1 MRGCP
6 VSDVVERARELLA
19 GITPWPWFMDI
30 VPKPRG
36 RIFVGNRA
44 DGRHHGL
51 WEIIYVD
58 GDDLRDLNDKAAHKA
73 TANAEFIA
81 AAPELVSELT
91 AQVKQLRR
99 EIRSMRRQIEM
110 FLEDGVRERLI
121 VALGASDLA
130 VPDHADNELG
140 AAVKKARNIAYHE
153 LGIEPTPAG
162 PPALP
167 SGGSG
172 E

>member
-1 MRGCP
+1 M
-6 VSDVVERARELLA
+6 SDVVERARELLA
-19 GITPWPWFMDI
+19 EITPWPWI
-30 VPKPRG
+30 Q
-36 RIFVGNRA
+36 VGFGNIHHDPPGAHPPVAKAWKRA
-44 DGRHHGL
+44 N
-51 WEIIYVD
+51 
-58 GDDLRDLNDKAAHKA
+58 GD
-73 TANAEFIA
+73 FIA
-81 AAPELVSELT
+81 AAPQLVSELV
-91 AQVKQLRR
+91 AEVERLRAELLGMGISESNLVVQLRR
-99 EIRSMRRQIEM
+99 EVRSMRRQIEM

-130 VPDHADNELG
+130 VRDHADNELG

>member
-1 MRGCP
+1 M
-6 VSDVVERARELLA
+6 SDVVERAHELLA
-19 GITPWPWFMDI
+19 GITPWPWFVDI

-51 WEIIYVD
+51 WAIIYAH
-58 GDDLRDLNDKAAHKA
+58 GDDLRDLNDKAAHTA

-99 EIRSMRRQIEM
+99 EVRSMRRQIEM

-130 VPDHADNELG
+130 VPDHELG
-140 AAVKKARNIAYHE
+140 AAVRKARNIAYHE
-153 LGIEPTPAG
+153 LGIEPE
-162 PPALP
+162 PPGLRALP
-167 SGGSG
+167 AAKPNTPTP
-172 E
+172 ED